1 MGTLLEDVQDWWSQH
16 QSERREEAG
25 IPQLKYK
32 EGKEPVWVK
41 ERRLRDEL
49 PAALSD
55 DYEIKELELNDE
67 TRKKIERAKHIF
79 KNDPKIVEEYIDK
92 IIDAT
97 TDEEL
102 AEASNFLNDKK
113 IVDQYIHP
121 NDVMKWGDWQYFG
134 DQRYDMVYRPDT
146 TAGKKAFR
154 KHQSNPVVQVTK
166 GASVGLYNA
175 LAGTTELAA
184 ALTDISG
191 LTDDALEKV
200 EKALPAIDLME
211 VYGDSRGSI
220 AKMTSVLVQYGLGFG
235 VARQIAKRLITKVA
249 KTKLGTAAAK
259 KAASVS
265 LLGKT
270 PLDIA
275 SFGGYW
281 VLPAALGDAVVSS
294 QANITL
300 GDIFGNK
307 ESQGHWYSPI
317 SRALSNSKTESLE
330 GLTGKERAAAVLR
343 NKLKFAAEGASIFGG
358 MTLVGPALS
367 LTAKTVGIGLRG
379 VLDPA
384 ITLPTK
390 LLSWETK
397 NPVAIFNPF
406 RGLGNAEGNALQR
419 WLANDYVMLPKKH
432 PLQKLNSSYGIPQVF
447 RKVRE
452 GAQFINKKIG
462 IPDYDHWKFS
472 QWGGQS
478 TFWRSVGRGV
488 EAGYSRMQSNFKF
501 GRQSGT
507 AIR

>member
-1 MGTLLEDVQDWWSQH
+1 MGTLLEDVRTWWSQH

-25 IPQLKYK
+25 LPQLPYK

-41 ERRLRDEL
+41 ERRIKDAL
-49 PAALSD
+49 PAQLDIEYELKKSQLS
-55 DYEIKELELNDE
+55 EEGQ
-67 TRKKIERAKHIF
+67 KKVERAKHIF
-79 KNDPKIVEEYIDK
+79 KNDPRIVEEYIDK

-134 DQRYDMVYRPDT
+134 DQRYDMVYRPDSS
-146 TAGKKAFR
+146 AGKRAFR
-154 KHQSNPVVQVTK
+154 KHEKNPVVQITK

-175 LAGTTELAA
+175 LAGTAELGA
-184 ALTDISG
+184 ALSDISG

-249 KTKLGTAAAK
+249 KTKLGTEAAK
-259 KAASVS
+259 KAASIS

-300 GDIFGNK
+300 GDIFGKAK
-307 ESQGHWYSPI
+307 EEGGNIVQQ
-317 SRALSNSKTESLE
+317 AFANSKRESLE

-343 NKLKFAAEGASIFGG
+343 NKLKFAAE
-358 MTLVGPALS
+358 
-367 LTAKTVGIGLRG
+367 AK
-379 VLDPA
+379 
-384 ITLPTK
+384 
-390 LLSWETK
+390 
-397 NPVAIFNPF
+397 
-406 RGLGNAEGNALQR
+406 
-419 WLANDYVMLPKKH
+419 
-432 PLQKLNSSYGIPQVF
+432 
-447 RKVRE
+447 
-452 GAQFINKKIG
+452 
-462 IPDYDHWKFS
+462 
-472 QWGGQS
+472 
-478 TFWRSVGRGV
+478 
-488 EAGYSRMQSNFKF
+488 
-501 GRQSGT
+501 
-507 AIR
+507 